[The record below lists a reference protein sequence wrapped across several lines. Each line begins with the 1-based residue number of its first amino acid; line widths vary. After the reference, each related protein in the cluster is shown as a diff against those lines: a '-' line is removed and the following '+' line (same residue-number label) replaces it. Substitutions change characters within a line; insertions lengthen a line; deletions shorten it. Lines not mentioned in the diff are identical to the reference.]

1 MRVYSEYL
9 TINTKQPREY
19 RPITQEVKAALHKSE
34 CTEGLALIT
43 ALHANSAVIVSLNE
57 PAFFEDLE
65 NWLAQL
71 APLRDDYRLGRAF
84 ESNAG
89 TVLRA
94 LLVHPQIAV
103 PISEGRLELGPW
115 QEILYL
121 EFDGQRPKRVAI
133 KILGE

>member
-1 MRVYSEYL
+1 MRTYSEYL
-9 TINTKQPREY
+9 TIHTKQPREF
-19 RPITQEVKAALHKSE
+19 RPITQEVKAALRKSE

-43 ALHANSAVIVSLNE
+43 ALHANAAVILGLDE

-65 NWLAQL
+65 NWLSQL

-89 TVLRA
+89 TILRA

-103 PISEGRLELGPW
+103 PIAEGRLELGPW

-133 KILGE
+133 KILGD